1 MGNVKTNSLMLVD
14 TVVMGIIKKAQQKKN
29 GLWLVCSKQQ
39 MGLLF
44 SVYVSISTEWRSDV

>member
-44 SVYVSISTEWRSDV
+44 SVYV